1 MKTFLILLAVLP
13 VFANSQIKIFN
24 ISLVDSTQS
33 ILYTGIDNVIRFAG
47 VNQSK
52 FTRKIEKGMLTYLL
66 DNRIVARVSQ
76 PGDTAVIKLLD
87 KNRVIFEQKFKIA
100 EVPSLVATVGHLN
113 DSIAT
118 ISRLLMNPFLTVECL
133 CYLKNDFR
141 VISFEMTVHSAVE
154 SDFLLLSSTER
165 FTDEQIRT
173 IKDCKSGDKLYFDN
187 IRAISP
193 DSRTRKLPSFTI
205 TIK

>member
-1 MKTFLILLAVLP
+1 MLAALP
-13 VFANSQIKIFN
+13 VFANSQIKVFN
-24 ISLVDSTQS
+24 ISLIDSTRP
-33 ILYTGIDNVIRFAG
+33 ILYIGVDNAIRFAG
-47 VNQSK
+47 INESK
-52 FTRKIEKGMLTYLL
+52 FSKKIEKGMLTYLGY
-66 DNRIVARVSQ
+66 NQIIARVSQ
-76 PGDTAVIKLLD
+76 PGDTAIIKLLD
-87 KNRVIFEQKFKIA
+87 KDRIIFERKFKIA

-165 FTDEQIRT
+165 FTDEQIKT

>member
-1 MKTFLILLAVLP
+1 
-13 VFANSQIKIFN
+13 
-24 ISLVDSTQS
+24 
-33 ILYTGIDNVIRFAG
+33 
-47 VNQSK
+47 
-52 FTRKIEKGMLTYLL
+52 MLTYLGY
-66 DNRIVARVSQ
+66 NQIIARVSQ
-76 PGDTAVIKLLD
+76 PGDTAIIKLLD
-87 KNRVIFEQKFKIA
+87 KDRIIFERKFKIA

-141 VISFEMTVHSAVE
+141 VISFEMTVHSAAE
-154 SDFLLLSSTER
+154 GDFLLLSSTER
-165 FTDEQIRT
+165 FTDEQIKT

-193 DSRTRKLPSFTI
+193 DNRTRKLPPFII

>member
-1 MKTFLILLAVLP
+1 LLAVLP

-141 VISFEMTVHSAVE
+141 VISSEMTVHSAVE